1 MFPESA
7 LVLSGIE
14 QMKNLKAS
22 FNSSDWLLHYLLSLP
37 KIISPF
43 WEKEILMS
51 YFSENSW
58 PN

>member
-1 MFPESA
+1 MFLETA

-14 QMKNLKAS
+14 QMKNLKGS
-22 FNSSDWLLHYLLSLP
+22 FNSSGWLFHYLLSLP
-37 KIISPF
+37 KIISP
-43 WEKEILMS
+43 WEKEILTRS